1 MSGHHPHA
9 APRCSGTQTGANT
22 WRTLRRAISI
32 PACALLLG
40 AWCVDDADRPTILA
54 MADAGQLDDA
64 ERAARAGGAPLATT
78 LGDVLVLRGQLRAAD
93 SAYEAAISG
102 NAPLQRVADVG
113 RAELSARRGDLADAL
128 ARAQRLTVAY
138 ERSSGDWTAEE
149 RVAAG
154 RAYVLLGLRDAR
166 TARQALAA
174 FDAAWAADRTLF
186 DSQVRAGELLLEK
199 YNAPDAKSSFEQILT
214 LNATHPR
221 ALLGLARV
229 QEFEGSADAMATVRK
244 SLAANPALTPA
255 HTMLARLHLEAEAYD
270 SADVAVNRALAV
282 DSSAMEAW
290 ALRAASAWFVGDSAK
305 FEHSRAKAT
314 ALHPRPAAFYATLA
328 ESAVRHRRYE
338 EGVRWATQAVT
349 LDSSSVRALGVLGT
363 NQLRTGA
370 MEEGR
375 VTLERAFAI
384 DPFNLWH
391 KNTLDL
397 LDQMKGFS
405 VIERGRFRLVVSPE
419 DAALME
425 LYLLPMLEEAYD
437 TLAVRY
443 AWKPDRPV
451 RFEIFRRH
459 ADFSVRSVGLTGL
472 GALGVSFGDVL
483 AMDAPSAREPGSF
496 NWGSTAWHELAHTFT
511 LGSSEHRVPRW
522 LSEGLSVLEE
532 RRARDGW
539 GAQASVEFL
548 AAYKAGMLRPV
559 STLNDGFVRP
569 RYPAEVQF
577 SYYLASL
584 VSEMIE
590 QEFGATSLPAMMRA
604 YREGLE
610 SPAVFARVLK
620 MSGEALDTKFAAYMQ
635 KRFGQ
640 ALAAVEAG
648 EGPGDVRGPFVT
660 AMREGVAH
668 LEADRKR
675 EAQQS
680 FEKAQSLWP
689 EQRSA
694 TGPAWYLARLA
705 LERADTTTALSQLA
719 LITRAQETALVAN
732 TLEAA
737 LLEARGN
744 DKALMAALERII
756 WMAPYDAELHAK
768 LAEAA
773 ARTGAHAIAVRERR
787 AVLAIGPSDPLEARY
802 QLALALAKAGD
813 VPGARREVLGMLE
826 TAPGFEKAQA
836 LLLQLRAGTPPEEA
850 P

>member
-1 MSGHHPHA
+1 MS
-9 APRCSGTQTGANT
+9 T
-22 WRTLRRAISI
+22 RTLCSAVRHIVTSGSTGRWSTFRRALSI
-32 PACALLLG
+32 PACAMLLG
-40 AWCVDDADRPTILA
+40 AWCVDDVDRSSILA
-54 MADAGQLDDA
+54 MAEAGQLEDA
-64 ERAARAGGAPLATT
+64 ERAARAGGSPLVTT
-78 LGDVLVLRGQLRAAD
+78 LGDVLVLRGRLRAAD

-102 NAPLQRVADVG
+102 NAPLRRVADVG
-113 RAELSARRGDLADAL
+113 RAELSARRGDMADAF
-128 ARAQRLTVAY
+128 ARAQRLVGAY
-138 ERSSGDWTAEE
+138 ERSSGDWTPEE

-199 YNAPDAKSSFEQILT
+199 YNAPDAKTSFEQILT
-214 LNATHPR
+214 VSEAHPR

-229 QEFEGSADAMATVRK
+229 QEFEGSPEAMATVRK

-255 HTMLARLHLEAEAYD
+255 HTMLARLQLEAEAYD

-282 DSSAMEAW
+282 DSSSMEAW

-305 FEHSRAKAT
+305 FESSRAAAT
-314 ALHPRPAAFYATLA
+314 ALHPRPATFYATLA
-328 ESAVRHRRYE
+328 ESAVRHRRYA
-338 EGVRWATQAVT
+338 EGVRWAEQAVV
-349 LDSSSVRALGVLGT
+349 LDSGSVRALGVLGT

-370 MEEGR
+370 MEQGR
-375 VTLERAFAI
+375 ATLERAFAI

-397 LDQMKGFS
+397 LDQMKGFT
-405 VIERGRFRLVVSPE
+405 VIERGRFVLVVSPE

-437 TLAVRY
+437 TLASRY
-443 AWKPDRPV
+443 AWRPDRPV

-511 LGSSEHRVPRW
+511 LGSSDNRVPRW
-522 LSEGLSVLEE
+522 FSEGLSVLEE

-548 AAYKAGMLRPV
+548 AAYKAKMLRPV
-559 STLNDGFVRP
+559 SSLNDGFVRP

-590 QEFGATSLPAMMRA
+590 QDFGAASLPAMLRA
-604 YREGLE
+604 YRDGFE

-620 MSGEALDTKFAAYMQ
+620 VSGDSLDARFSAYMQ
-635 KRFGQ
+635 KRFGT
-640 ALAAVEAG
+640 ALAAIEAG
-648 EGPGDVRGPFVT
+648 EAPGDVRGPFVA
-660 AMREGVAH
+660 AMREGAAQ
-668 LEADRKR
+668 LEAGRKR
-675 EAQQS
+675 EAQLA
-680 FEKAQSLWP
+680 FEKAQALWP
-689 EQRSA
+689 EHRSA
-694 TGPAWYLARLA
+694 SGPAWYLARLA
-705 LERADTTTALSQLA
+705 LERADTTTALTQLA
-719 LITRAQETALVAN
+719 LITRAQETALAAN
-732 TLEAA
+732 TLEAS
-737 LLEARGN
+737 LLDARGN
-744 DKALMAALERII
+744 DTALVKALERII
-756 WMAPYDAELHAK
+756 WMAPYDADLHAK
-768 LAEAA
+768 LADAA
-773 ARTGAHAIAVRERR
+773 TRIGAHAVAVRERR

-802 QLALALAKAGD
+802 ELALALSKSGD
-813 VPGARREVLGMLE
+813 AAAARREVLGMLE
-826 TAPGFEKAQA
+826 TAPGFEKAQS
-836 LLLQLRAGTPPEEA
+836 LLLRLRSGTPPGGA
-850 P
+850 R